1 MVENNYNY
9 DYNTAVVED
18 VQSYLDD
25 NYSEEE
31 LIEKLATDRDAFE
44 QELNDTL
51 WTEDSVTGNGSGSYT
66 FNTYEAE
73 SNLCHNLDLLVEAI
87 DNMGG
92 TIDGAIRNGAESCD
106 VTIRCYLLSQAISEV
121 LDNFYDNHSDEIEA
135 ARESDEEDYEDWDDE
150 YDLDE
155 EDEEEV

>member
-1 MVENNYNY
+1 MAENNYNY
-9 DYNTAVVED
+9 DYNTAVTED

-121 LDNFYDNHSDEIEA
+121 LDNFYDNHSDEIED
-135 ARESDEEDYEDWDDE
+135 ARESDEEEYKDWGDE

-155 EDEEEV
+155 EDEEEA

>member
-1 MVENNYNY
+1 MAENNYNY
-9 DYNTAVVED
+9 DYNTAVTED

-31 LIEKLATDRDAFE
+31 LIEKMATDRDAFE

-51 WTEDSVTGNGSGSYT
+51 WTEDSVTGNGFGSYT
-66 FNTYEAE
+66 FNTHEAE

-92 TIDGAIRNGAESCD
+92 TLDDAIRNGAESCD

-121 LDNFYDNHSDEIEA
+121 LDDFYDNHSDEIEA
-135 ARESDEEDYEDWDDE
+135 ALESDEEEYEDWGDE
-150 YDLDE
+150 HDLDE
-155 EDEEEV
+155 EDEEEI